1 MLVASGRGC
10 GIPRESA
17 GGLYHRV
24 IDSGRGWQYPLDL
37 MNQGVE
43 LTGYEHM
50 AHDKLIEESTS
61 ISARL
66 MAAYA
71 GRRAQRVA
79 PRAAGGAANI
89 GM

>member
-1 MLVASGRGC
+1 MTRYQKTPIS
-10 GIPRESA
+10 
-17 GGLYHRV
+17 
-24 IDSGRGWQYPLDL
+24 W
-37 MNQGVE
+37 NQGVE

-50 AHDKLIEESTS
+50 AHDKLIEETTS

>member
-1 MLVASGRGC
+1 
-10 GIPRESA
+10 
-17 GGLYHRV
+17 
-24 IDSGRGWQYPLDL
+24 

-71 GRRAQRVA
+71 GRRRRG
-79 PRAAGGAANI
+79 PRRGRRGEYRDVKPFEK
-89 GM
+89 GFTLPKLFSVK

>member
-1 MLVASGRGC
+1 
-10 GIPRESA
+10 
-17 GGLYHRV
+17 
-24 IDSGRGWQYPLDL
+24 

-61 ISARL
+61 ISVRL

-71 GRRAQRVA
+71 GRQAQRVA
-79 PRAAGGAANI
+79 PRAARRISGCETF
-89 GM
+89 

>member
-1 MLVASGRGC
+1 
-10 GIPRESA
+10 
-17 GGLYHRV
+17 
-24 IDSGRGWQYPLDL
+24 
-37 MNQGVE
+37 MNQGIE

-71 GRRAQRVA
+71 GRQAQRVA
-79 PRAAGGAANI
+79 PRAAGGVANI

>member
-1 MLVASGRGC
+1 
-10 GIPRESA
+10 
-17 GGLYHRV
+17 
-24 IDSGRGWQYPLDL
+24 

-61 ISARL
+61 VSARL

-71 GRRAQRVA
+71 GRRRRGAEG
-79 PRAAGGAANI
+79 RAAGGAANI

>member
-1 MLVASGRGC
+1 MAS
-10 GIPRESA
+10 S
-17 GGLYHRV
+17 
-24 IDSGRGWQYPLDL
+24 
-37 MNQGVE
+37 

-61 ISARL
+61 ISGRL

-71 GRRAQRVA
+71 RRRAQRVA